1 MITMHGIVN
10 QFCIFGPL
18 SAILKTH
25 KYYLMK
31 HLSYATSLI
40 LFALTLFSCDG
51 RHIKG
56 SGHVTTAT
64 KNVGSYKTVSVHS
77 SVDVYVTQGP
87 EAAVVIEAEDNIIPY
102 IIIEE
107 DGGELSIRQKNNT
120 SYSTSHPIKIKLT
133 APDITGLNLTSSG
146 SIHLVNTID
155 NEESVTLSV
164 TGSGEIKGNIHTPEV
179 KANITGSGDMTI
191 TGETRDIE
199 YEGTGSGDFRAKGLK
214 AENATVSLT
223 GSGDADINAS
233 AKLEANTTGSG
244 DVNYYG
250 NPQVTS
256 NKTGSGDVHK
266 KG

>member
-1 MITMHGIVN
+1 MYGNVN

-25 KYYLMK
+25 KHYLMK
-31 HLSYATSLI
+31 HLIYCTSLI
-40 LFALTLFSCDG
+40 LLTLTLFSCEG
-51 RHIKG
+51 RRIKG
-56 SGHVTTAT
+56 SGHVTTVT
-64 KNVGSYKTVSVHS
+64 KNVGSYKKISVHS

-87 EAAVVIEAEDNIIPY
+87 ETALVIEADDNIIPY

-107 DGGELSIRQKNNT
+107 DGGELTIRQKDNT
-120 SYSTSHPIKIKLT
+120 SYSTSHPIKVKLT
-133 APDITGLNLTSSG
+133 APNITELNLTSSG

-155 NEESVTLSV
+155 NEESITLSV

-179 KANITGSGDMTI
+179 KADITGSGDITV

-199 YEGTGSGDFRAKGLK
+199 YDGTGSGDFRAKGLK

-256 NKTGSGDVHK
+256 SKTGSGDVHK
-266 KG
+266 KD